1 MDPTKSSST
10 SPRYT
15 SARQNCAAGYY
26 FLATFDTSMTFELR
40 QLPRITSR
48 IVRIED
54 RVFELWSPNSAQRP
68 FLPGERSPGF
78 IAQPSRLLEDRRYD
92 GHLGRFDCLYAPQ
105 YWVSAL
111 SHWPFMR
118 HQPLVRTD
126 DPAYVAYQPLTE
138 GWVVNSTDA
147 RRGEFSTDFLRRLS
161 ALQSALA
168 VRIETLRPRFTVNS
182 GTWANRPR
190 YASTLQVSMLSSVR
204 SWQDAVDEGVAVQRG
219 LREMEAW
226 ITMVEARRCL
236 QPLTMNDLR
245 NADMPLA
252 DDRFIGLWV
261 NGLGEPA
268 VLNYMYAGIP
278 CFIAHEYPRNAVHRG
293 IIDPNTRV
301 FTDFME
307 GTELPR
313 LLFDNPYQMIARESN
328 LLNLGSRSEE
338 GMGVHQQRDGAAEAR
353 SSSLLLQELPIHQTT
368 SNPLPPVTSASS
380 SAATASTP
388 VARAPPAAAPG
399 TASTSRSLASTKQD
413 PSASS
418 YAAREPETRVI
429 ASDRVPYIVPPPI
442 QSADGKGWEKYQL
455 SPAPDGSKAFIR
467 RGSGHKTTGKTIL
480 YDRVR
485 KRRLF
490 MGSYIPPPGVVDY
503 ARFGA
508 PAPRYPFLILDNDR
522 SFPQKPSIWV
532 YGTMTPAKGDKGR
545 KAPAPSAVEL
555 PLRSA
560 TAKGKGKAPRSEEEE
575 DDSEAEDAMDVDD
588 EDENE

>member
-1 MDPTKSSST
+1 MDPTKSSSLT
-10 SPRYT
+10 PRYT

-26 FLATFDTSMTFELR
+26 FLATYDTSMTFELR
-40 QLPRITSR
+40 QLPRVTSR
-48 IVRIED
+48 IVRLEN
-54 RVFELWSPNSAQRP
+54 RVFELWSPNSTQLP
-68 FLPGERSPGF
+68 FLPGERRPGF
-78 IAQPSRLLEDRRYD
+78 IAQAPRILEDRRYD
-92 GHLGRFDCLYAPQ
+92 GHLGRFDCLYTPQ

-118 HQPLVRTD
+118 HQALVWTN
-126 DPAYVAYQPLTE
+126 DPAYVAYQPLSE
-138 GWVVNSTDA
+138 GWIVNPTDA

-168 VRIETLRPRFTVNS
+168 VRIETLRPRFALNS
-182 GTWANRPR
+182 GTWASRPR
-190 YASTLQVSMLSSVR
+190 YASTLQVSMLSSVH

-278 CFIAHEYPRNAVHRG
+278 CFIAHEYPRDAVHRG
-293 IIDPNTRV
+293 IIDTNTRV
-301 FTDFME
+301 FTDFVE
-307 GTELPR
+307 GTNLAR
-313 LLFDNPYQMIARESN
+313 LLYENPYQMIARESN
-328 LLNLGSRSEE
+328 LQNLGSRSEE

-368 SNPLPPVTSASS
+368 SNTAIRAPVATASPSAPLASAVRIPP
-380 SAATASTP
+380 AATPVTASTP
-388 VARAPPAAAPG
+388 LSH
-399 TASTSRSLASTKQD
+399 ASSKQA

-418 YAAREPETRVI
+418 YAAQEPETRVI
-429 ASDRVPYIVPPPI
+429 APDRIPYIVPPPI
-442 QSADGKGWEKYQL
+442 QSAKGKGWEKYQL
-455 SPAPDGSKAFIR
+455 GPAPDGSKAFIR
-467 RGSGHKTTGKTIL
+467 RGSGHKTTGKKVL
-480 YDRVR
+480 YDRVL

-490 MGSYIPPPGVVDY
+490 IGSYIPPPGVVDF

-508 PAPRYPFLILDNDR
+508 PAPRYPYLILDNDR
-522 SFPQKPSIWV
+522 SFPQKASVWV
-532 YGTMTPAKGDKGR
+532 YEKMEPAKGDQGR
-545 KAPAPSAVEL
+545 KARTPKASEL

-560 TAKGKGKAPRSEEEE
+560 ATKGKGKASRSTEEDEEE
-575 DDSEAEDAMDVDD
+575 DDSEAEDAMDVD
-588 EDENE
+588 